1 MIQGVFFFQHSERR
15 SIMLII
21 RDPTLTNT
29 IDEPDISSLAET
41 RFSQILDGEPYDYG
55 HHGYM
60 IVVEAGDN
68 IANLEKETC
77 CAISDDSMFE
87 VLEEHDCCFEMLFIL
102 NDEGFAITIFIPKH
116 AGIDDDL
123 LKLCSKYAVPAT
135 VK

>member
-1 MIQGVFFFQHSERR
+1 
-15 SIMLII
+15 MLII
-21 RDPTLTNT
+21 RDPTLTDNV
-29 IDEPDISSLAET
+29 DEPDIRSLAET
-41 RFSQILDGEPYDYG
+41 RFSQILDGEPYDYDQ
-55 HHGYM
+55 HGYM

-68 IANLEKETC
+68 IANLEKETGC
-77 CAISDDSMFE
+77 PLQHSGDPDFMPYFE
-87 VLEEHDCCFEMLFIL
+87 ALEEHECCFEMLFIL